1 MAMVISRFDIL
12 LVSLDPSQ
20 GFEIKK
26 TRPCVVISP
35 DEMNKY
41 LKTIIVAPITSTL
54 KDYPTRINIS
64 FDNKEGNI
72 VLDQLRTIEK
82 SRILQ
87 MLGVLD
93 AKTTLLLLETLRK
106 MFLK

>member
-1 MAMVISRFDIL
+1 MAMGISRFDIL

-54 KDYPTRINIS
+54 REYPTRINIS

-72 VLDQLRTIEK
+72 ALDQLRTIDK

-87 MLGVLD
+87 TLGVLD